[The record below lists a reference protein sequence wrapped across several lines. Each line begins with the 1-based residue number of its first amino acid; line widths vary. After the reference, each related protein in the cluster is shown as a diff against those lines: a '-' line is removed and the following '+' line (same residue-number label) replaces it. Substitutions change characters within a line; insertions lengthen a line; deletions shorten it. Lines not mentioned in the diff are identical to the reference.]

1 MTDPITFTALGAASS
16 RSFPLGV
23 SPARPGAGT
32 SAGTSAE
39 AGGPGE
45 AVVDDAGEDTVN
57 VAVYAPDL
65 DDVLL
70 YFQPPGGG
78 WRSVLLPDFT
88 DGVYHGV
95 VHGMPVGSRYG
106 FISAT
111 AATTPE
117 TADPDGLAPGGVDP
131 DAVPLLLDPYGRAI
145 ECRKSTKAGTNG
157 NGNAHGSG
165 TNGNGNLYT
174 SIRMDSSFDWDGDA
188 HPHTPW
194 RNTVLYEAHVK
205 GQTMLHPQIPEGIRG
220 SYAGLAH
227 PAMIDYL
234 TALGI
239 TAVEL
244 LPIHFHIDEP
254 HLQELGL
261 TNYWGY
267 NTLGFFAPH
276 APYAS
281 AAARAAGP
289 QAVQDELKS
298 MVKAL
303 HAAGIEVI
311 LDVVFNHT
319 AEGEQGRPALSW
331 RGLAEGQYYRHDGGR
346 YVDTTGCGNTLDF
359 SQRRVVQLALDS
371 LRYWVE
377 EFHVD
382 GFRFDLAV
390 SLGRNADND
399 FRAWHPFLIAAA
411 TDRALAG
418 IKLIAEPWDLGND
431 GWQTGRFPQRLG
443 GLERPFP
450 RFRAGS
456 LAHRPGSHHGRR
468 TAAAPWPRWAMRW
481 PGPPISSPPRAAA
494 SWPRST
500 WSPPMTASPC
510 GTWSPITAST
520 TRTTGNRTGT
530 AHSHNRSWNH
540 GVEGPTEDEG
550 ILAARAQTSRN
561 IMATLLLSL
570 GVPMI
575 TAGDEL
581 GRSQLGNNNAYC
593 QDNALAWLD
602 WSMEQPA
609 REMLA
614 ATKRLIRVRR
624 DFLAHQPSS
633 YPARGGES
641 SYLHWFDAD
650 GRPMS
655 PERWRDPGNRILVLL
670 IGSPDGLLDGLVV
683 FNASPRQVD
692 VTLPV
697 LADDGG
703 GRRRFELRMSTAQD
717 HPARRGA
724 QVSAGMRDKI
734 AANSINIYRS

>member
-1 MTDPITFTALGAASS
+1 M
-16 RSFPLGV
+16 
-23 SPARPGAGT
+23 
-32 SAGTSAE
+32 
-39 AGGPGE
+39 
-45 AVVDDAGEDTVN
+45 
-57 VAVYAPDL
+57 YAPDL
-65 DDVLL
+65 DDVVL
-70 YFQPPGGG
+70 YFQPPGGR

-95 VHGMPVGSRYG
+95 VDGMPVGSRYG
-106 FISAT
+106 FISAAAAAGP
-111 AATTPE
+111 AATLGAA
-117 TADPDGLAPGGVDP
+117 ADAADSTGIDP

-145 ECRKSTKAGTNG
+145 ECRESTKASNG
-157 NGNAHGSG
+157 NGN
-165 TNGNGNLYT
+165 GNGALYT
-174 SIRMDSSFDWDGDA
+174 SIRMDSSFDWGSDT
-188 HPHTPW
+188 HPHIPW
-194 RNTVLYEAHVK
+194 RNSVLYEAHVK
-205 GQTMLHPQIPEGIRG
+205 GQTMLHPQIPEEIRG

-227 PAMIDYL
+227 PVMIDYL
-234 TALGI
+234 TALGV

-281 AAARAAGP
+281 AAAREAGP

-319 AEGEQGRPALSW
+319 AEGKQGRPALSW
-331 RGLAEGQYYRHDGGR
+331 RGLAEGRYYRHDGDGR

-359 SQRRVVQLALDS
+359 SERRVVQLALDS

-390 SLGRNADND
+390 SLGRNADNE

-418 IKLIAEPWDLGND
+418 IKLIAEPWDLGPD
-431 GWQTGRFPQRLG
+431 GWQTGRFPSG
-443 GLERPFP
+443 WADWND
-450 RFRAGS
+450 RFRDSIRDFWLTDQAAIAAGRTGGPLAPLGDALAGS
-456 LAHRPGSHHGRR
+456 ADLF
-468 TAAAPWPRWAMRW
+468 
-481 PGPPISSPPRAAA
+481 AA
-494 SWPRST
+494 SGRSQL
-500 WSPPMTASPC
+500 ASV
-510 GTWSPITAST
+510 
-520 TRTTGNRTGT
+520 NLVT
-530 AHSHNRSWNH
+530 AHDGFTLRDLVSYNRKHNEDNGEQDRDGASHNRSWNH
-540 GVEGPTEDEG
+540 GVEGPTEDED

-593 QDNALAWLD
+593 QDNALSWLD
-602 WSMEQPA
+602 WSMDQQS
-609 REMLA
+609 RGMLA

-624 DFLAHQPSS
+624 DFLANQPSG

-641 SYLHWFDAD
+641 SYLHWFDVD
-650 GRPMS
+650 GHPMS
-655 PERWRDPGNRILVLL
+655 PEQWRDPANRILTLL
-670 IGSPDGLLDGLVV
+670 IGSPEGLLDGLVV
-683 FNASPRQVD
+683 FNASPRPVD

-703 GRRRFELRMSTAQD
+703 SRRRFELRMSTAQD
-717 HPARRGA
+717 HPARQGVQVPAGA
-724 QVSAGMRDKI
+724 RDRV

>member
-157 NGNAHGSG
+157 NGNPDGSG

-205 GQTMLHPQIPEGIRG
+205 GQTMLHPQIPEAIRG

-371 LRYWVE
+371 LRHWVE

-431 GWQTGRFPQRLG
+431 GWQTGRFPSG
-443 GLERPFP
+443 WADWND
-450 RFRAGS
+450 RFRDSVRDLWLTDQATITAGGTRGTLAPLGDALAGS
-456 LAHRPGSHHGRR
+456 ADLF
-468 TAAAPWPRWAMRW
+468 
-481 PGPPISSPPRAAA
+481 AA
-494 SWPRST
+494 SGRSQL
-500 WSPPMTASPC
+500 ASV
-510 GTWSPITAST
+510 
-520 TRTTGNRTGT
+520 NLVT
-530 AHSHNRSWNH
+530 AHDGFTLRDLVSYNRKHNEDNGEQDRDGASHNRSWNH